1 MYLWRRRDFYLSNLA
16 RKQQYQYQPAQQ
28 PEREIKKVKRH
39 AKITP
44 GEKVLAFLLIAFL
57 AVMSIQIISANA
69 QVYEVNKDVEDVKTA
84 IQEQETVNSELEAQV
99 KEMSRYERIKEIAE
113 KKGLNLDGN
122 NVKVGEK

>member
-1 MYLWRRRDFYLSNLA
+1 MSNLA

-28 PEREIKKVKRH
+28 PEREIKKVKCH